1 MDQRPFG
8 DSCARKMS
16 EVQVILDT
24 RLTIAVAAFTFAAL
38 VPQPMVAQAK
48 HRHGT
53 QQSSVAK
60 YSGQIEKIQQEQ
72 CAVCKCIEL
81 SVTLKTGDGTLLVRL
96 GPKQY
101 FDERD
106 FVLSKGDLIE
116 LTGVTFKEKGQTIVL
131 ATEVRKGGD
140 TVMLRGKYG
149 KPRWLQ
155 EHGHTCAQC
164 GN

>member
-1 MDQRPFG
+1 MLYTRVSFG
-8 DSCARKMS
+8 
-16 EVQVILDT
+16 I
-24 RLTIAVAAFTFAAL
+24 AAL
-38 VPQPMVAQAK
+38 ACVTWLPPVVGAQAK
-48 HRHGT
+48 HRHGM
-53 QQSSVAK
+53 QQSSAVK
-60 YSGQIEKIQQEQ
+60 YSGQVDKIQQEQ
-72 CAVCKCIEL
+72 CAVCKCVEL
-81 SVTLKTGDGTLLVRL
+81 SITLKTAEETVLVRL

-106 FVLSKGDLIE
+106 FVFSKGDLIE
-116 LTGVTFKEKGQTIVL
+116 VTGVTFKEKGQTIVL

-155 EHGHTCAQC
+155 EHGHTCPQC